1 VVARYYGE
9 GRTMREIGELL
20 DISEGRV
27 SQIHSQAIARLRV
40 AVIGGEPERSVLAP
54 RRKARSA

>member
-1 VVARYYGE
+1 
-9 GRTMREIGELL
+9 MREIGELL

-54 RRKARSA
+54 RRKARAA